1 MFQIL
6 VVEDGR
12 IAERGTHDELIAGEG
27 LYRRFVKIREK
38 AEGWRIG
45 SESPAQPS
53 A

>member
-1 MFQIL
+1 M
-6 VVEDGR
+6 VEDGR
-12 IAERGTHDELIAGEG
+12 IAECGTHDELIAADG

-45 SESPAQPS
+45 GEFSAQPS